1 MAQINTPTGT
11 ITVSNFAD
19 DTPGDEYSTVTLD
32 AGGVQYDL
40 SRDEARQL
48 IDALRS
54 NLLAVG

>member
-11 ITVSNFAD
+11 ITVSNFTD
-19 DTPGDEYSTVTLD
+19 NTPGDEYSTVTLD
-32 AGGVQYDL
+32 AGGAQYDL

-48 IDALRS
+48 IDALQS

>member
-32 AGGVQYDL
+32 AGGAQYDL
-40 SRDEARQL
+40 SREGARQL
-48 IDALRS
+48 IDALQS

>member
-32 AGGVQYDL
+32 AGGAQYDL
-40 SRDEARQL
+40 SREEACQL
-48 IDALRS
+48 IGALRS